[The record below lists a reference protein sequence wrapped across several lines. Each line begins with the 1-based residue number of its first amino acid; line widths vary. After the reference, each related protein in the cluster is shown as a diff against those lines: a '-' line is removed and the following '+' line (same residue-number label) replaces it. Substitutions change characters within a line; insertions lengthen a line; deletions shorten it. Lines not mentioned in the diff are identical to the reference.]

1 MHESISAY
9 LAVLTERRRSPH
21 TLKAVRQDLTR
32 FEIWWAQ
39 RYGRPFDPGLLLD
52 TDLNDWRMQRQRD
65 DGAAPSTINRAISTL
80 RGYCAWA
87 VSAGLVTENAASE
100 IDDVPTPELAPRGIP
115 AEAVKALLRAARAEK
130 DATIRLRDEA
140 ALALLIYGGLRV
152 QEACDLQ
159 LRDLDLAGLT
169 ITVRHGKAGK
179 ARRVPIH
186 ADAQRLL
193 QRYLEQVRCP
203 AGPPPLGSGA
213 EREPFLAGIDA
224 AAVGR
229 PLRPGV
235 NQRLVQ
241 RIVEQ
246 RAHQAAER
254 LQLDAEREPD
264 LAQAGVLSDLA
275 RRLLNATPHTLRH
288 SLARR
293 MIERGADLGE
303 VQRVLGHSSI
313 ATTCRYL
320 TPSEDDLREAI
331 GRAGV

>member
-1 MHESISAY
+1 
-9 LAVLTERRRSPH
+9 
-21 TLKAVRQDLTR
+21 
-32 FEIWWAQ
+32 
-39 RYGRPFDPGLLLD
+39 
-52 TDLNDWRMQRQRD
+52 
-65 DGAAPSTINRAISTL
+65 
-80 RGYCAWA
+80 
-87 VSAGLVTENAASE
+87 
-100 IDDVPTPELAPRGIP
+100 
-115 AEAVKALLRAARAEK
+115 
-130 DATIRLRDEA
+130 
-140 ALALLIYGGLRV
+140 
-152 QEACDLQ
+152 
-159 LRDLDLAGLT
+159 
-169 ITVRHGKAGK
+169 
-179 ARRVPIH
+179 VPIH

-203 AGPPPLGSGA
+203 AGTPLVGSA
-213 EREPFLAGIDA
+213 SEREALLVGIDA
-224 AAVGR
+224 AAAGR

-246 RAHQAAER
+246 RASEAAAR

-264 LAQAGVLSDLA
+264 LARAGTLLDLA
-275 RRLLNATPHTLRH
+275 RRLASATPHTLRH

-313 ATTCRYL
+313 ATTGRYL